1 MEYTSIKLKDIGVDV
16 SSVISRL
23 GGNELLYLNICHKF
37 LQDQNFQ
44 LFQRAI
50 TTKNYEVAKIYIHTL
65 KGVSANLGFI
75 RLEHLCKA
83 INDHLNCNDTIS
95 LLDNVNALSE
105 EYYNI
110 ISVLK

>member
-16 SSVISRL
+16 YSVISRL

-37 LQDQNFQ
+37 LQDQSFQ

-50 TTKNYEVAKIYIHTL
+50 TNKDYEMAKINIHTL

-83 INDHLNCNDTIS
+83 INDHLTNNDIIS
-95 LLDNVNALSE
+95 LQDTVNALTE